1 MNIYS
6 TKDSSFNNSLIY
18 QNYIKDNPST
28 GFLKIRAYTAN
39 EAIPIVGLKIIVSKD
54 LEGNKLIFYEGIT
67 DNSGVIEKI
76 ALPAPKLDTNNTE
89 VPNYTKYNI
98 EAITNN
104 ETLNY
109 VINIYENVYVVQT
122 INLLPKLGG
131 Y

>member
-1 MNIYS
+1 MNIY
-6 TKDSSFNNSLIY
+6 TIKDLNFKNSLIY
-18 QNYIKDNPST
+18 QNYLKDNPST

-39 EAIPIVGLKIIVSKD
+39 EAIPIVGLKIIVSKE
-54 LEGNKLIFYEGIT
+54 LGGSKVIFYEGIT

-89 VPNYTKYNI
+89 VPNHTKYNI